1 MTSVSSG
8 ALMVYCFKC
17 RSKTES
23 KTESRNVEEVVLKN
37 GRDGI
42 KCVCTVCGTSKFRIG
57 KIKEG

>member
-17 RSKTES
+17 RS